1 MTLLAMFGA
10 GGRVVVRH
18 PWLIAGLYTVQL
30 VLSAVVGG
38 VIASALVG
46 ILAHT
51 PVFDAAVDG
60 DLVALMQVVRE
71 HGKLFAAL
79 AWMMVATALL
89 YGVVTWY
96 LTGGLIAVFAGE
108 RPASRAESLRRFGAG
123 GAITFLPYA
132 RLWLLSLI
140 PYALILA
147 ALILGLHSW
156 RDDLFEQI
164 AIGDVV
170 SGAIFGALPALLLWI
185 PVRAA
190 LDYARI
196 ELSNDPGLASWRA
209 ALRGFKLVFTR
220 PIALL
225 HMLVYLAVSLA
236 IVTVYVTLTWNEPMY
251 GVAGAISIFLIRQLV
266 QSTRYL
272 LHIML
277 IAGQIRLFRK

>member
-1 MTLLAMFGA
+1 MFGA
-10 GGRVVVRH
+10 GGRIVVRH
-18 PWLIAGLYTVQL
+18 PWLIAGLYAVQL
-30 VLSAVVGG
+30 LLSAAVAG
-38 VIASALVG
+38 VIATALVG
-46 ILAHT
+46 VLAHT

-60 DLVALMQVVRE
+60 DLVALMQVLRE
-71 HGKLFAAL
+71 HSKLFVAL
-79 AWMMVATALL
+79 GWMMVATALL

-108 RPASRAESLRRFGAG
+108 RPASRAESLRKFGAG
-123 GAITFLPYA
+123 GAVTFLPYA
-132 RLWLLSLI
+132 RLWCLSLI
-140 PYALILA
+140 PYALILT
-147 ALILGLHSW
+147 ALILGLYAWS
-156 RDDLFEQI
+156 DDLFEQL
-164 AIGDVV
+164 AFGDVV
-170 SGAIFGALPALLLWI
+170 RGIIVAVLPALLLWI

-196 ELSNDPGLASWRA
+196 ELTNDPGLASWRA

-220 PIALL
+220 PTALL
-225 HMLVYLAVSLA
+225 HMLTYLMVSLGIVA
-236 IVTVYVTLTWNEPMY
+236 IYVALTWNEPMY